1 MPWRRHWILPSGA
14 SRSWAA
20 LPWTLCAAISTWHVR
35 PSVLSNTWPSRASAA
50 PAASSRAAA
59 PLCSALLPCLVAPR
73 CFLVAPRSCSLRSA
87 ALAVLHYLGWKPS
100 NPQVWNDATLDVFE
114 NRGILPVSDWTG
126 ECCFVG
132 IRESFVSQLF
142 VQGTSWGQQ
151 LENKSEEER
160 PAVRK
165 KFLTQCG
172 ANLTSPGLSVHS
184 GALVRVLVF
193 VHHNAIILI
202 SGRRIVRKRQST

>member
-1 MPWRRHWILPSGA
+1 M
-14 SRSWAA
+14 
-20 LPWTLCAAISTWHVR
+20 
-35 PSVLSNTWPSRASAA
+35 
-50 PAASSRAAA
+50 
-59 PLCSALLPCLVAPR
+59 
-73 CFLVAPRSCSLRSA
+73 
-87 ALAVLHYLGWKPS
+87 LHYLGWKPS

-160 PAVRK
+160 LAVRK

-193 VHHNAIILI
+193 VHHMLLFRK
-202 SGRRIVRKRQST
+202 SGRRIIRKGKALDYFSRWSFRGSFLKFTS

>member
-1 MPWRRHWILPSGA
+1 MGA
-14 SRSWAA
+14 RAAGKRSSAVGA
-20 LPWTLCAAISTWHVR
+20 RSCR
-35 PSVLSNTWPSRASAA
+35 CFRAY
-50 PAASSRAAA
+50 PAASFRAAA

-87 ALAVLHYLGWKPS
+87 ALAALHDLGWNPS
-100 NPQVWNDATLDVFE
+100 NPQVWNDAALDVFE

-132 IRESFVSQLF
+132 IRESFVSQPL
-142 VQGTSWGQQ
+142 VQGSSWGEQ
-151 LENKSEEER
+151 LEGKSEEER
-160 PAVRK
+160 DAIMK

-184 GALVRVLVF
+184 GALALVLVF
-193 VHHNAIILI
+193 VHYVILL
-202 SGRRIVRKRQST
+202 